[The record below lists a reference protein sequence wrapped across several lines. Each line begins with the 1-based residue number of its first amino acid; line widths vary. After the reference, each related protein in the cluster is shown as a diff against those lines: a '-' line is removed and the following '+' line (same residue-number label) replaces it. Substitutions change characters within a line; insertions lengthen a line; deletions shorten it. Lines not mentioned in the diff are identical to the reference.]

1 MHDRVIIE
9 PKPQILGNYYEP
21 YHIPGISE
29 MIYEARLTK
38 EISQELLAGRCARE
52 FQYEESWETLRW
64 L

>member
-21 YHIPGISE
+21 YHIPGIGE
-29 MIYEARLTK
+29 LLYEKRLPE
-38 EISQELLAGRCARE
+38 EISQEIFAGEYQRKL
-52 FQYEESWETLRW
+52 QYEESWETLRW